1 MIKACTGIFM
11 FGQHPGLQKGKHGY
25 FSFRREMMDVSS
37 AWKMRFRKEYWG
49 KDVKMALSRTFFRS
63 PNFKQVMIFVSPI
76 LKPCIPTQR
85 LECCT

>member
-37 AWKMRFRKEYWG
+37 AWKMWFRKEYWG
-49 KDVKMALSRTFFRS
+49 KDVGTGKWL
-63 PNFKQVMIFVSPI
+63 
-76 LKPCIPTQR
+76 
-85 LECCT
+85 

>member
-11 FGQHPGLQKGKHGY
+11 FGQHPGLQKGKHVY
-25 FSFRREMMDVSS
+25 FSFRKEMMDVSS
-37 AWKMRFRKEYWG
+37 AWKMRFR
-49 KDVKMALSRTFFRS
+49 KMALSRTFFRS